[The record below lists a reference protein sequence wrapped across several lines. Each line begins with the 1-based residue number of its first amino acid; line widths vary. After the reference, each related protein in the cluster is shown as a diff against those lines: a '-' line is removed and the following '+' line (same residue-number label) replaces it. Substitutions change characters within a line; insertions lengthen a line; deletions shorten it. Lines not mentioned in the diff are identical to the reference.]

1 MSQSEAHIHF
11 AFSTSVTPYKSDTH
25 KHKLITIGWSLLS
38 NLKEARSNLNQDIKN
53 SNVTPFHLIQVLL
66 MAANSEDLKRHSICR
81 FSWSEKSSW

>member
-38 NLKEARSNLNQDIKN
+38 NLKEARSNLNQDIKKFKCDTISFN
-53 SNVTPFHLIQVLL
+53 SGITNG
-66 MAANSEDLKRHSICR
+66 C
-81 FSWSEKSSW
+81 